1 MTGGADI
8 IRFPSRRFVIWI
20 MHEGG
25 AWLVMAGAWMAAWRS
40 FLRAPGCAMAFRET
54 PTANPRGHRMTI
66 LDRLKDVRSS
76 GDGWAAKCPGH
87 DDAHSSL
94 SIHHRDGKWLL
105 KCHAG
110 CSIEEVTSAVGLKTS
125 DLFDA
130 DARKQKANGRASFIA
145 EYIYRTADGEPS
157 RKVCRT
163 ADKSFPQFKWTG
175 SRWESGTEG
184 VPILPYRLPELIK
197 TDPETPVFICEGEKD
212 CDRLAALGF
221 VATTNPMGAGKWR
234 AALNKWFTD
243 RPVFII
249 PDNDDPGRK
258 HAADV
263 ARHLKPIAA
272 RVRIVEELPGLTKK
286 GGDVSDW
293 LDLDRGNK
301 DRLLDVATAPPA
313 KPQTI
318 DGAALL
324 ADVYAFLGR
333 YVVYP
338 SQHARVAHTLWIAH
352 AHCMDAWE
360 STPRIAFLSPE
371 PASGKTR
378 ALEVSVLLVPLPVEA
393 INVTPA
399 YLFRKVGGEEGLPT
413 ILYDEID
420 TVFGPKAK
428 DNEEVRALLNAGHRR
443 GAVAGRCVVRGKT
456 VETEEIPAYCA
467 VALAGLGWLPE
478 TVMTRSIIVQ
488 MRRRAPGERVQ
499 PFRRRLCLKEGNRLR
514 NRLAAWGRSAAD
526 HLTDNWPELPEGIA
540 DRDADVWEPIVALAE
555 FAGGDWPKWAREA
568 ATEMVKAG
576 KDREPSLGIRLLADL
591 RTIFADAEEMAS
603 EVVVH
608 RLVALTEA
616 PWGDLKG
623 RPLDQRGL
631 ARRLRQYEVR
641 PKQLRLSAGKARGYC
656 RADLR
661 DAWDR
666 YVPPSPATSGTSGT
680 SGTNAENSA
689 ESRTTSE
696 DSSRYAGDA
705 DRYSTAQAEQNVPL
719 NVSDVPDET
728 AQAVHATHCKTSD
741 VPDVPDVPSG
751 SEEPEVFPR
760 VCEHCGAPENPG
772 EPVNEVYADD
782 RLYLIHAACI
792 DGWLGD
798 DDLT

>member
-1 MTGGADI
+1 MI
-8 IRFPSRRFVIWI
+8 
-20 MHEGG
+20 
-25 AWLVMAGAWMAAWRS
+25 
-40 FLRAPGCAMAFRET
+40 
-54 PTANPRGHRMTI
+54 
-66 LDRLKDVRSS
+66 DRLKEVRGS
-76 GDGWAAKCPGH
+76 GDGWTAKCPGH
-87 DDAHSSL
+87 EDTHNSL
-94 SIHHRDGKWLL
+94 SINHRDGKWLL

-110 CSIEEVTSAVGLKTS
+110 CSIEDITSAIGIKVS

-130 DARKQKANGRASFIA
+130 DARKQRTNGRASFIA
-145 EYIYRTADGEPS
+145 EYIYRTANGEPS

-184 VPILPYRLPELIK
+184 APILPYRLPELIK
-197 TDPETPVFICEGEKD
+197 TDAETPVFICEGEKD

-221 VATTNPMGAGKWR
+221 IATTNPMGACKWR
-234 AALNKWFTD
+234 AALNRWFTD

-249 PDNDDPGRK
+249 PDNDDAGRK

-272 RVRIVEELPGLTKK
+272 RVRIIELPGLTKK

-293 LDLDRGNK
+293 LGLDRGNK
-301 DRLLDVATAPPA
+301 DRLLDVAMAPPA
-313 KPQTI
+313 KPQAI
-318 DGAALL
+318 NGAALL

-333 YVVYP
+333 YVFYP
-338 SQHARVAHTLWIAH
+338 SRHARVAHTLWIAH
-352 AHCMDAWE
+352 THVMDAWE

-478 TVMTRSIIVQ
+478 TIMTRSIIVQ
-488 MRRRAPGERVQ
+488 MRRRAPGEKVQ
-499 PFRRRLCLKEGNRLR
+499 PFRRRLCLREGSRLR
-514 NRLAAWGRSAAD
+514 DRLAAWGQSAVD
-526 HLTDNWPELPEGIA
+526 HLMDNWPELPEGIA
-540 DRDADVWEPIVALAE
+540 DRDADVWEPMVALAE

-576 KDREPSLGIRLLADL
+576 RDREPSLGIRLLGDVRTVFGDRLAMATSDL
-591 RTIFADAEEMAS
+591 LAGLLRLEES
-603 EVVVH
+603 
-608 RLVALTEA
+608 

-623 RPLDQRGL
+623 KPLNDRGL
-631 ARRLRQYEVR
+631 ASRLRKYDAK
-641 PKQLRLSAGKARGYC
+641 PKQFRQQEKTRGYL
-656 RADLR
+656 RADLQ

-666 YVPPSPATSGTSGT
+666 YLPPSPATSGTSGT
-680 SGTNAENSA
+680 DAENSA
-689 ESRTTSE
+689 ESRTASE

-705 DRYSTAQAEQNVPL
+705 DRYSAAPADQDVPL
-719 NVSDVPDET
+719 NVPDVPDET
-728 AQAVHATHCKTSD
+728 AQAVHVTHCKTSN
-741 VPDVPDVPSG
+741 VPDVPDVPLSAGSG
-751 SEEPEVFPR
+751 SEESEVFPR
-760 VCEHCGAPENPG
+760 VCEHCGAPENPS
-772 EPVNEVYADD
+772 EPINEVYTDD
-782 RLYLIHAACI
+782 RLCLLHGHCI

-798 DDLT
+798 DGLAQRGPPH